1 MNLLY
6 GFYDDFYEY
15 KQVKLTASPSSSQ
28 SEMPYLWQY
37 ICVEP
42 AGNNQAI
49 IERSI
54 SQRIF

>member
-1 MNLLY
+1 M
-6 GFYDDFYEY
+6 DFNGVIRCKKQEY

-28 SEMPYLWQY
+28 AEMPYLWQY